1 MHNWYRSPKW
11 LQPHYKPKNLAA
23 PWLSRDVMF
32 TIQIVTALHS
42 RCSSR
47 RTSFLEVRRK
57 TSRPVIPIDRDR
69 SPLFAGARTFKY
81 ANIEAQW
88 LRLSPGH
95 QHAWFNM
102 DIIHF
107 IPEIYS
113 VMWALAFPY
122 INNRVTTYFL
132 TFTGLACKFLDQSF
146 KWRCISLPAIC
157 RYIRYLLNGARKVEV
172 CIIIS
177 ANTLGK
183 RGQLGIC
190 WIFACLCVLR
200 IN

>member
-1 MHNWYRSPKW
+1 MLCSLFRLLRHCTLAVVVEGLLSLRFAVKPRGPWYQ
-11 LQPHYKPKNLAA
+11 L
-23 PWLSRDVMF
+23 
-32 TIQIVTALHS
+32 TVTGVH
-42 RCSSR
+42 
-47 RTSFLEVRRK
+47 
-57 TSRPVIPIDRDR
+57 
-69 SPLFAGARTFKY
+69 FAGARTFKY